1 MADQPSLAPL
11 TMCLASMTF
20 AEGST
25 STISTTGTNAYVIQ
39 SFFYSRTALTNQA
52 TPTTDLATGNAFIAM
67 PVPGTTT
74 GLPPGVPSAPTGGG
88 YACAFTLG
96 FNAAGDLLATQG
108 PIVPLSTSGTF
119 MQGAPSLS
127 PSLGSA
133 NPSPGTTAAIQA
145 DSDFCPCGAI
155 VVKSGSAA
163 VATFTPGTT
172 VWSTTGYTTS
182 ILNLASLPGRSLAN
196 LTYT

>member
-1 MADQPSLAPL
+1 MDTVAKAPL

-20 AEGST
+20 AEGS
-25 STISTTGTNAYVIQ
+25 SNGISTTGTNAYIIDSV
-39 SFFYSRTALTNQA
+39 FYSRTALTNQA
-52 TPTTDLATGNAFIAM
+52 LPATDLATGNAFIAI

-74 GLPPGVPSAPTGGG
+74 GLGPSIPSAPSGGG
-88 YACAFTLG
+88 YACAITLG
-96 FNAAGDLLATQG
+96 FNAAGTLLAIQG
-108 PIVPLSTSGTF
+108 PIVAIDTNGNFISAS
-119 MQGAPSLS
+119 PSLS
-127 PSLGSA
+127 PSLGPPGP
-133 NPSPGTTAAIQA
+133 NPGTTAVVEAS
-145 DSDFCPCGAI
+145 SDFCPCGAI

-182 ILNLASLPGRSLAN
+182 LLNLASLPGRALSN

>member
-1 MADQPSLAPL
+1 MDTVAKAPI

-25 STISTTGTNAYVIQ
+25 STISTTGTNAYLIQ
-39 SFFYSRTALTNQA
+39 SIFYSRSALTNQA
-52 TPTTDLATGNAFIAM
+52 TPTTDLATGNAFIPM

-74 GLPPGVPSAPTGGG
+74 GLPPGVPSAPTLGG

-96 FNAAGDLLATQG
+96 FNATGDLLAIQG
-108 PIVPLSTSGTF
+108 PIVPINVDGNF
-119 MQGAPSLS
+119 IQGAPSLS
-127 PSLGSA
+127 PSLGPPGP
-133 NPSPGTTAAIQA
+133 NPGTTAAIQA
-145 DSDFCPCGAI
+145 DNNFCPCGYI

-163 VATFTPGTT
+163 VATFTFGTT
-172 VWSTTGYTTS
+172 SWSTTGYTTS
-182 ILNLASLPGRSLAN
+182 IGNIASLPGRSLAN